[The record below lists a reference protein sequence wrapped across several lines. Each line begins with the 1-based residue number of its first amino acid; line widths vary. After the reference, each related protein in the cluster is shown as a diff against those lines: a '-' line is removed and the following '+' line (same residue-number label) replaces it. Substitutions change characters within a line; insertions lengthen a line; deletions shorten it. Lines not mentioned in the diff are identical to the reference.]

1 MLTDALIH
9 NGRILR
15 SSTVI
20 RLVPEQSVLKLRVGD
35 PVRLTADD
43 FGRLAEAV
51 FAELER
57 TFL

>member
-1 MLTDALIH
+1 M
-9 NGRILR
+9 
-15 SSTVI
+15 I

-43 FGRLAEAV
+43 SGRLAEAV
-51 FAELER
+51 FPELER

>member
-1 MLTDALIH
+1 MKTAPAC
-9 NGRILR
+9 